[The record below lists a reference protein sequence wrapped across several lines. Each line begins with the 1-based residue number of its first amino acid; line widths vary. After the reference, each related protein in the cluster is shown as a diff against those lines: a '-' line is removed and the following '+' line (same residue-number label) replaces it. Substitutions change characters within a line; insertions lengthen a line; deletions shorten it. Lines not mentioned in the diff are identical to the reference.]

1 MQPEGAPPV
10 ERLIVERAVLTPGGI
25 RLSVL
30 NDGPDP
36 VTIAQVTVDDAYWAF
51 TAEENRTELGHLGR
65 TRLDIPYPWV
75 QGEAHFVKVIT
86 STGTVFEHE
95 IAVAVETPKVETR
108 QILAFALIGL
118 YVGVIPVALGLMWF
132 PLVKRLGPTGLDV
145 LLALTIGLLL
155 FLLIDTAHEGVSSAS
170 ALPESYQGLA
180 VFTAAALGA
189 YLALE
194 AFGSWLK
201 ARRSAGV
208 RRGSNGAVLALLI
221 ATGIGLHNFG
231 EGLAIGAAFALG
243 EAALGTLLVVGFMLH
258 NTTEGLAIVAPL
270 AKERPSLRQLAWLG
284 FIGGAPTVVG
294 AWVGGLVYSPG
305 ARGAVPRPRC
315 RCHRAGAAA
324 DWPPDGRHRVH
335 QQAFLF
341 AAGPFGPGGRVS
353 HHARDGHAGRVTTNT
368 HADHQS
374 PRPGLARRPAARRA
388 PACSCRGSSTHVKR
402 STKSGLPPVS
412 MSFHVEDIAGANPT
426 MALTAGEQVKVTIRN
441 EDRGMLHDFSIPEWG
456 VRTGGV
462 EWGDERSITFR
473 VPATASTLSYI
484 CTPHS
489 VMMSGRITVSK

>member
-1 MQPEGAPPV
+1 MTPETIVPPGRATRVWTLAAIPLVLLAGLLFMLMRAGPLGLVQPEGLPPV
-10 ERLIVERAVLTPGGI
+10 ERLVVERAVLTADGI
-25 RLSVL
+25 QLSVL

-51 TAEENRTELGHLGR
+51 TAAEGRTELGHLGR

-75 QGEAHFVKVIT
+75 EGEAHFVKVIT

-132 PLVKRLGPTGLDV
+132 PLVKRLGATGLDV
-145 LLALTIGLLL
+145 LLALTLGLLL
-155 FLLIDTAHEGVSSAS
+155 FLLIDTTHEGISSAS

-180 VFTAAALGA
+180 VFAAAALGA
-189 YLALE
+189 YLSLE

-208 RRGSNGAVLALLI
+208 RRGSSGAVLALLI

-270 AKERPSLRQLAWLG
+270 AKDRPSLRQLAWLG
-284 FIGGAPTVVG
+284 FLGGAPTIAG
-294 AWVGGLVYSPG
+294 AWVGGLVYSPVL
-305 ARGAVPRPRC
+305 AVLFLGLG
-315 RCHRAGAAA
+315 AGAIAQVMLQIGRQMA
-324 DWPPDGRHRVH
+324 DTESISRRFSSPPVLSG
-335 QQAFLF
+335 L
-341 AAGPFGPGGRVS
+341 AAGFLIML
-353 HHARDGHAGRVTTNT
+353 VT
-368 HADHQS
+368 
-374 PRPGLARRPAARRA
+374 
-388 PACSCRGSSTHVKR
+388 
-402 STKSGLPPVS
+402 
-412 MSFHVEDIAGANPT
+412 
-426 MALTAGEQVKVTIRN
+426 
-441 EDRGMLHDFSIPEWG
+441 GMLVG
-456 VRTGGV
+456 
-462 EWGDERSITFR
+462 
-473 VPATASTLSYI
+473 
-484 CTPHS
+484 
-489 VMMSGRITVSK
+489 